1 MLFKKEF
8 AKAARSQLTM
18 QDDTDLLRTPAQKIV
33 ALLREIQNQYLASDS
48 GDASGMIDR
57 INYAIDKIGQRTI
70 FEIDYPL
77 LDSLDLALQRRPSMT
92 TGWLNEFSN
101 LGLEMIKE
109 TYLKA
114 SAGNRERK
122 QSVSYSDKK
131 SQLSR
136 APSLN
141 TVLDVIEANA
151 SMLEDTSNLDF
162 NTLKVCKDV
171 GRKNGLSVITFH
183 IASKLGLAD
192 NSIPLNRQKL
202 QRFLG
207 KIYNGYRRDVE
218 YHNDMHA
225 ADVL

>member
-1 MLFKKEF
+1 
-8 AKAARSQLTM
+8 
-18 QDDTDLLRTPAQKIV
+18 
-33 ALLREIQNQYLASDS
+33 
-48 GDASGMIDR
+48 MIER

-101 LGLEMIKE
+101 LGLEMLKD

-122 QSVSYSDKK
+122 QSISQTDKQ
-131 SQLSR
+131 SQISR

-151 SMLEDTSNLDF
+151 SMLEDTSNFDF
-162 NTLKVCKDV
+162 NTLKVCRDV

-192 NSIPLNRQKL
+192 NSIPLNR
-202 QRFLG
+202 
-207 KIYNGYRRDVE
+207 
-218 YHNDMHA
+218 
-225 ADVL
+225 